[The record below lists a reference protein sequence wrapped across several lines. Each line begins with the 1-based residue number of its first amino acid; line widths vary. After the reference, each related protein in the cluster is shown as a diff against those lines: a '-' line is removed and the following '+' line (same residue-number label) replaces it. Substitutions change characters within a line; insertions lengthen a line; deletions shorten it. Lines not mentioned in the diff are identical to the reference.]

1 MCNLVSAYEVLNHKS
16 PEYINVN
23 PNAGASY
30 TFNYFIGKFGTPT
43 SIDEALQKVL
53 GHGYSYYYNSKYSN
67 KVAID
72 RIKNKSGVN
81 CTDSAQVFYRIGQA
95 LGYTVDFLHV
105 QCKMGGHIR
114 LRLKHPEKTGDKW
127 IYRDPACVLSGKM
140 GVGGN
145 WCSNAPV
152 IAYNP
157 TWLFTNLD
165 N

>member
-1 MCNLVSAYEVLNHKS
+1 MLNHKS

-30 TFNYFIGKFGTPT
+30 TFNYFIEKFGTPT

-72 RIKNKSGVN
+72 RIKNKQGVN
-81 CTDSAQVFYRIGQA
+81 CTDSAQVFYLIGKH
-95 LGYTVDFLHV
+95 LGYETQFIQV
-105 QCKMGGHIR
+105 QCKSGGHIR
-114 LRLKHPEKTGDKW
+114 LRLKHPTKTSNKW
-127 IYRDPACVLSGKM
+127 IYRDHACVLSGKQ
-140 GVGGN
+140 GVTGN
-145 WCSNAPV
+145 WCSTGKV

-157 TWLFTNLD
+157 SWIFTDLQQ
-165 N
+165 